1 MKMQSWAKILSIF
14 LAGVHEH
21 LLPPQPEIGMLRGP
35 ALLWGEHSSRA
46 GGSRSLGALA
56 VGLKSLEQ

>member
-21 LLPPQPEIGMLRGP
+21 HFSPWPGVGMLGGVV
-35 ALLWGEHSSRA
+35 LLWLGW
-46 GGSRSLGALA
+46 GGPWSLGALA
-56 VGLKSLEQ
+56 VGLKNVEQ

>member
-21 LLPPQPEIGMLRGP
+21 RFSPWPGIGMLGGVVMP
-35 ALLWGEHSSRA
+35 WLGWGV
-46 GGSRSLGALA
+46 LA
-56 VGLKSLEQ
+56 VGLKNLEQ